1 MTQAGPL
8 VQLHISVTRSAW
20 RLAPAWSVAAGA
32 VAALHLPA
40 SAMDGMRVV
49 GAVILGDLVWG
60 MLRRASLVHVA
71 PRVGAGRPAAPYGQP
86 AAPYGQPAAPYG
98 QPASPVGRL
107 LQVLAAA
114 DVSWQGAAA
123 GVVLAL
129 GGGLL
134 FGWPGL
140 LLSLAALVCAIIGWS
155 VSSQGAGRGRAPAAC
170 HAVLD
175 VLLPWLLGI
184 VAAGRLSDA
193 AIPWEAVVIGAAL
206 TVLQW
211 GFLRTTGASGTGGAL
226 PLFVGMGG
234 VLAVHV
240 GLGWPGAAAVTSVLF
255 APVAYLYAGGR
266 TGTPVDRRAAWA
278 APALYL
284 ALFVA
289 AYALRQ
295 SP

>member
-60 MLRRASLVHVA
+60 MLRRASLVHEA
-71 PRVGAGRPAAPYGQP
+71 ARVEVGRRPTAPYGQP
-86 AAPYGQPAAPYG
+86 AAPL
-98 QPASPVGRL
+98 SRL
-107 LQVLAAA
+107 VQVLGAA